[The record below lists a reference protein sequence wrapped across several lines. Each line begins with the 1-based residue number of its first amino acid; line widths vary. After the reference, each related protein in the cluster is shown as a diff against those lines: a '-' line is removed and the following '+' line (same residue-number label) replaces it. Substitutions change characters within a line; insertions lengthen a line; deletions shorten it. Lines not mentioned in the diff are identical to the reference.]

1 MCASPY
7 ARRAASRLCDLQR
20 ILQLPTVDGPPFPRG
35 TTWSTSSRTVAPHIP
50 PSWVGHWHFPW
61 SLVTTSRF
69 TLAGTQAFLFPC
81 FSMSNSSAAVRIS
94 SSDAPGFRCDS
105 PALAFFSRARNSLDT
120 VTWIRLDVAV
130 IGSTSVRSTS
140 VRGIPSSPG
149 RTFEGDSTGSTRVT
163 TVLVG
168 TSVRGF
174 SSAAS
179 SSASCL
185 DRP

>member
-7 ARRAASRLCDLQR
+7 ASRAASRLCGLHR
-20 ILQLPTVDGPPFPRG
+20 ILQFSTVEGPPLPRG
-35 TTWSTSSRTVAPHIP
+35 TTWSISSLAVAPQTP
-50 PSWVGHWHFPW
+50 PSASFHWHFPS
-61 SLVTTSRF
+61 SLFTTSRF
-69 TLAGTQAFLFPC
+69 TSAGTQASRFPC
-81 FSMSNSSAAVRIS
+81 FSMSASSAAVRIS
-94 SSDAPGFRCDS
+94 SSDAPEFRCDS

-120 VTWIRLDVAV
+120 VTWIRFDGAV